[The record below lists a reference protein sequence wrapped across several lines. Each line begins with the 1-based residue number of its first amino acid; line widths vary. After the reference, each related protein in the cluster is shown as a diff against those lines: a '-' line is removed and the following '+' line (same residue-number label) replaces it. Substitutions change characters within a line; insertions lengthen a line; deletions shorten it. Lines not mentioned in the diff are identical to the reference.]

1 MQDNTAPT
9 DELAL
14 FLAERLGLSIDDLP
28 QPGIWAQSGNTIGA
42 IALRMNLLTIDQV
55 DDIINAQETE
65 SKLFGQI
72 AIELGFID
80 KDELDRLLELQRFH
94 WSFELGE
101 LLFVRGDVDLPK
113 LLEFYVQFAHESRGD
128 ADG

>member
-1 MQDNTAPT
+1 MRDDTAPT
-9 DELAL
+9 DELSL
-14 FLAERLGLSIDDLP
+14 FLAERLGVSIEELP

-42 IALRMNLLTIDQV
+42 IALRMNRLTIDQV

-80 KDELDRLLELQRFH
+80 KPELDRLLELQRFH

-101 LLFVRGDVDLPK
+101 LVFVRGDVDLPK
-113 LLEFYVQFAHESRGD
+113 LLEFYVQFAHESRRG
-128 ADG
+128 